1 MIGVYYILGLVQ
13 LFAALAIV
21 TACDP
26 VHWIRLLAWVG
37 YVELVIIISGIV
49 SVYIV

>member
-1 MIGVYYILGLVQ
+1 MIIAVFNTRKPI
-13 LFAALAIV
+13 
-21 TACDP
+21 P
-26 VHWIRLLAWVG
+26 WIRLLAWVG